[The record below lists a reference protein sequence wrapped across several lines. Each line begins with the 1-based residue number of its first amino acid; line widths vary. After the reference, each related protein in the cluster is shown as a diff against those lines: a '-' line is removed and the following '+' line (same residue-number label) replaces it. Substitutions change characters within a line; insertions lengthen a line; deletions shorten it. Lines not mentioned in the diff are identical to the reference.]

1 VDRKEAV
8 YRAAVELAESVSA
21 CAILLLTEVPVDT
34 APTSVPVLICSKGGG
49 LSPEHQLSRRPSID
63 RCGNSLMDVARD
75 DVLAM
80 GRSAMSAVSTVAD
93 VAALIGAIEEGL
105 VVGIMATHSS
115 EAIVLYDFS
124 ESAILRA
131 LEECTERVDRDVLRS
146 AINFA
151 ITLGYEGREGKRVG
165 TMLVIGDSEEVLR
178 RSHQLILNPFEGH
191 PEQERTITNPKNWE
205 TLKEFAQLDGA
216 FILDERGVALAAG
229 RYLDVDARSVTVAKG
244 FGGRHVSAAAIT
256 RDTNAIAVVLSESA
270 GRVRVFK
277 DGHMIIEIPPK
288 KIEKCGQVRV

>member
-1 VDRKEAV
+1 MERKEAV

-21 CAILLLTEVPVDT
+21 CAILLLTEVPIDT
-34 APTSVPVLICSKGGG
+34 VPTSVPVVICSEGGG
-49 LSPEHQLSRRPSID
+49 LSPEHQLSRRPS
-63 RCGNSLMDVARD
+63 RCGQSLTDMARD
-75 DVLAM
+75 DLLAM
-80 GRSAMSAVSTVAD
+80 GRSAVSAVSTVAD
-93 VAALIGAIEEGL
+93 VAALVGTIEEGL
-105 VVGIMATHSS
+105 VVGIMASHSS
-115 EAIVLYDFS
+115 EAIVLYDLS

-165 TMLVIGDSEEVLR
+165 TMLVIGDSDEVLR

-191 PEQERTITNPKNWE
+191 PDQERSITNPKNWE

-229 RYLDVDARSVTVAKG
+229 RYLDVDARSVGVGKG

-288 KIEKCGQVRV
+288 KIERWQVRA